1 MSYPVSLDFLEP
13 RPLALFVYIT
23 CCKKKTKTFV
33 SLKYLKSISLDI
45 HILV

>member
-23 CCKKKTKTFV
+23 CCKKTKTFV